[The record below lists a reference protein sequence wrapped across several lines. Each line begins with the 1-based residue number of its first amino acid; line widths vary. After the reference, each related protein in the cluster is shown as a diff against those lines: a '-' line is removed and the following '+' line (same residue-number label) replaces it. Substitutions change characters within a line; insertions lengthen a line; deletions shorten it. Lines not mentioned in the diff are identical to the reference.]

1 MTKTQNY
8 NLNKPEVTDP
18 LRLADFNE
26 NADKIDAALNSLN
39 TAVGS
44 KAEQSAVTALS
55 RKCDAAYSAG
65 NLPWETGTLDLTDAD
80 SGDVAKTFDFEPS
93 AILVGARTISPGFG
107 INGGTFRMD
116 EYSSSSRYYFLLS
129 GNELIATTISGA
141 PTAELYY
148 LALK

>member
-1 MTKTQNY
+1 MEKTQYY

-18 LRLADFNE
+18 LRVADFNE
-26 NADKIDAALNSLN
+26 NADLIDAAIK
-39 TAVGS
+39 AV
-44 KAEQSAVTALS
+44 EQTVAG
-55 RKCDAAYSAG
+55 AYG
-65 NLPWETGTLDLTDAD
+65 PNNLPWVTGVLDLTDAD

-116 EYSSSSRYYFLLS
+116 EYSSSSRYYFSLS
-129 GNELIATTISGA
+129 GTELIATTVSGA
-141 PTAELYY
+141 PVTELYY